1 MQNFPLESVYCIVWM
16 DGIVFKVRQGG
27 KVINKTIYLAVGLN
41 REGHKEILRMWLG
54 ENESASFWQSVMTDL
69 KARGVEDIL
78 ITVTDNLNGFTGAIT
93 NIFPQANIQICVV
106 HLMQSIRK
114 FLIKSIKYNMNK
126 FEIQLDMWFGKIKK
140 SLPQT

>member
-1 MQNFPLESVYCIVWM
+1 M

>member
-1 MQNFPLESVYCIVWM
+1 M

-140 SLPQT
+140 SLQLI